1 MTPLAIFTRPP
12 IPGATKTR
20 LARSVG
26 DARAAALHLAF
37 LKDLIARTCEAFDV
51 TLHVAG
57 DPSHETLAFADVP
70 RVAQVGDG
78 LGARMDHA
86 LQQMIRRAG
95 RGLIIGSDSPTLPRS
110 LLMLADHRARSSRV
124 LGPSAD
130 GGYFLIGGPERFD
143 LAGITWGT
151 PTALAQTRD
160 KNPNAK
166 LLPPWY
172 DVDTVS
178 DLRLLT
184 LHLALDPESAE
195 ETARVLNA

>member
-20 LARSVG
+20 LARSIG
-26 DARAAALHLAF
+26 ERQAAALHVAF
-37 LKDLIARTCEAFDV
+37 LKDLITRTRDAFDV

-70 RVAQVGDG
+70 RTAQVGDD

-86 LQQMIRRAG
+86 LTSMIGKAG
-95 RGLIIGSDSPTLPRS
+95 HGLIIGSDSPTLPVS
-110 LLMLADHRARSSRV
+110 LLWLAKTRAREAQV

-130 GGYFLIGGPERFD
+130 GGYFLIGGSARFD
-143 LAGITWGT
+143 LSGMTWGT
-151 PTALAQTRD
+151 STALAQTRA
-160 KNPNAK
+160 KNANAV

-172 DVDTVS
+172 DVDDVS
-178 DLRLLT
+178 DLRLLK
-184 LHLALDPESAE
+184 LHLALDPQAAP
-195 ETARVLNA
+195 ETALALSA